1 MNNGE
6 KMRLDLDFIL
16 NYFNQNVLISVI
28 NDFLIALIIL
38 LTGIIIG
45 KIIGKTIYVALNKL
59 QLDDLANFAGINLS
73 LEKTFSNFISYI
85 IDFIFIVLAISQ
97 LGITTTIINYIVI
110 VVLIIIGISIL
121 FVIKYALTNFS
132 SFYVISKNKMFEIG
146 DQIEIKNV
154 EGKIQ
159 KITLTETIIKTKNED
174 LIYIP
179 NNIVVNEI
187 VKKKK
192 S

>member
-1 MNNGE
+1 
-6 KMRLDLDFIL
+6 MRLNLDFIL
-16 NYFNQNVLISVI
+16 NYFNQNVLLSVI

-38 LTGIIIG
+38 LSGIIIG
-45 KIIGKTIYVALNKL
+45 KIVGKIVYVALNKI

-73 LEKTFSNFISYI
+73 LEKTFSNFISYV

-110 VVLIIIGISIL
+110 VLLIIIGISIL

-146 DQIEIKNV
+146 DEIEIKNIK
-154 EGKIQ
+154 GKIE
-159 KITLTETIIKTKNED
+159 KITLTETIVKTENED
-174 LIYIP
+174 IVYIP
-179 NNIVVNEI
+179 NNIIVNEI

-192 S
+192 D